1 MEYSQAQALSRHEID
16 YLTPPEI
23 NPEIERLYNR
33 MSGLLD
39 RKYMLETQLESIEEE
54 IECLQSQID
63 EVEYYG
69 RQNHD
74 TRS

>member
-1 MEYSQAQALSRHEID
+1 VEAIV
-16 YLTPPEI
+16 
-23 NPEIERLYNR
+23 IEHTSPNR

-54 IECLQSQID
+54 IECIQSQID

-69 RQNHD
+69 R
-74 TRS
+74 